1 MRWLSGIAP
10 LILLLALGACAETA
24 ARGIADATYLHQA
37 AGDYVR
43 EVHGFRRFIREK
55 CRESLVREIDTLRGV
70 GDEAALRKMLAG
82 HYPRLVTI
90 DILVAAAEKDG
101 KNILSKA
108 PGCE

>member
-1 MRWLSGIAP
+1 MRWLSRIMP
-10 LILLLALGACAETA
+10 LILLLALGACVETA

-43 EVHGFRRFIREK
+43 EIHSFRRFIREK
-55 CRESLVREIDTLRGV
+55 CRESLVREIDTLRTKD
-70 GDEAALRKMLAG
+70 DEAALRKMLAS

-90 DILVAAAEKDG
+90 DILVAATEKDA
-101 KNILSKA
+101 KSILSKA